1 MMAKI
6 ISFDE
11 QARRSLESGMDQL
24 ADAVRVTLGPK
35 GRNVVLDKKWGAPTI
50 TNDGV
55 SIAKEI
61 DLEDPFER
69 IGAELVK
76 EVAKKTDDVAGD
88 GTTTATV
95 LAWAMVHEGL
105 RNVAAGANPMSVKK
119 GIEAAVAA
127 AVGAIGDASVDVS
140 SDKDQ
145 IANVAAI
152 SSADAEIGSMISEAI
167 DKVGK
172 DGVITVEEG
181 QTFGMEMDLVEGM
194 RFDKGYISPYFV
206 TDPDR
211 MEAVLEDPYI
221 LLVGSKISAVRD
233 LVPALEKVMQAG
245 SNLVIIAEDVEGEAL
260 ATLVVNKIRGTFTSV
275 AIKAP
280 GFGDRR
286 KAMLQ
291 DMAILTGG
299 QVISEEVGLKIDGV
313 TLEMLGRARKMVVTK
328 DETTLVEGAGD
339 EADIAGRIAQI
350 KGEIDNTDSDYDR
363 EKLQERLAK
372 LSGGVAVLKVGAAT
386 EVELKEKKHRIEDAV
401 STTKAAIEEGVVAG
415 GGVTLLRAQE
425 AAAAAGEGLERDE
438 ATGARIVAK
447 ALEAPLYQIAV
458 NAGMEGGVIVER
470 VRALDGPN
478 GLNAETGEYEDLV
491 AAGIIDAAKVTRS
504 ALQNAASIAAL
515 FLTTEAVIADA
526 PEEGAGGGGMP
537 DMDY

>member
-1 MMAKI
+1 MAKI

-11 QARRSLESGMDQL
+11 QARRSLEKGMNQL

-61 DLEDPFER
+61 ELEDPFEK
-69 IGAELVK
+69 IGADLVK

-95 LAWAMVHEGL
+95 LAWSMIREGL

-127 AVGAIGDASVDVS
+127 SVESILDGAVDVS
-140 SDKDQ
+140 SDKAQ
-145 IANVAAI
+145 IAAVAAI
-152 SSADAEIGSMISEAI
+152 SAADPDIGAMISEAI

-181 QTFGMEMDLVEGM
+181 QTFGIEMNLVEGM

-206 TDPDR
+206 TDPER
-211 MEAVLEDPYI
+211 MEATLENPY
-221 LLVGSKISAVRD
+221 LMFVGSKISAVRD
-233 LVPALEKVMQAG
+233 LVPVLEKVMQAG
-245 SNLVIIAEDVEGEAL
+245 SPLLIIAEDVEGEAL
-260 ATLVVNKIRGTFTSV
+260 ATLVVNKIRGTFNAAAV
-275 AIKAP
+275 KAP

-299 QVISEEVGLKIDGV
+299 QVITEEVGLKVENVSLD
-313 TLEMLGRARKMVVTK
+313 MLGRARKVVVSK
-328 DETTLVEGAGD
+328 DETTIVEGEGD
-339 EADIAGRIAQI
+339 EVDINGRISQI

-415 GGVTLLRAQE
+415 GGVALLRAQAMAR
-425 AAAAAGEGLERDE
+425 AAADSLSADE
-438 ATGARIVAK
+438 ATGARIVAH
-447 ALEAPLYQIAV
+447 ALEGPLHQIAV
-458 NAGMEGGVIVER
+458 NAGLEGGVVVER
-470 VRALDGPN
+470 VRGLEGPN
-478 GLNAETGEYEDLV
+478 GLNAATGEYEDLV
-491 AAGIIDAAKVTRS
+491 SAGIIDAAKVTRS

-526 PEEGAGGGGMP
+526 PDEGAGGGMP
-537 DMDY
+537 DMDF

>member
-1 MMAKI
+1 MAKI

-11 QARRSLESGMDQL
+11 QARRSLEKGMNQL

-61 DLEDPFER
+61 ELEDPFEK
-69 IGAELVK
+69 IGADLVK

-95 LAWAMVHEGL
+95 LAWSMIREGL

-127 AVGAIGDASVDVS
+127 SVESILDGAVDVS
-140 SDKDQ
+140 SDKAQ
-145 IANVAAI
+145 IAAVAAI
-152 SSADAEIGSMISEAI
+152 SAADPDIGAMISEAI

-181 QTFGMEMDLVEGM
+181 QTFGIEMNLVEGM

-206 TDPDR
+206 TDPER
-211 MEAVLEDPYI
+211 MEATLENPY
-221 LLVGSKISAVRD
+221 LMFVGSKISAVRD
-233 LVPALEKVMQAG
+233 LVPVLEKVMQAG
-245 SNLVIIAEDVEGEAL
+245 SPLLIIAEDVEGEAL
-260 ATLVVNKIRGTFTSV
+260 ATLVVNKIRGTFNAAAV
-275 AIKAP
+275 KAP

-299 QVISEEVGLKIDGV
+299 QVITEEVGLKVENVSLD
-313 TLEMLGRARKMVVTK
+313 MLGRASKVVVSK
-328 DETTLVEGAGD
+328 DETTIVEGEGD
-339 EADIAGRIAQI
+339 KVDINGRISQI

-415 GGVTLLRAQE
+415 GGVALLRAQAMAR
-425 AAAAAGEGLERDE
+425 AAADSLSADE
-438 ATGARIVAK
+438 ATGARIVAH
-447 ALEAPLYQIAV
+447 ALEGPLHQIAV
-458 NAGMEGGVIVER
+458 NAGLEGGVVVER
-470 VRALDGPN
+470 VRGLEGPN
-478 GLNAETGEYEDLV
+478 GLNAATGEYEDLV
-491 AAGIIDAAKVTRS
+491 SAGIIDAAKVTRS

-526 PEEGAGGGGMP
+526 PDEGAGGGMP
-537 DMDY
+537 DMDF